1 MVSDD
6 TDQPLPESGASGEVD
21 TGSAAAPVRAGRAGQ
36 AFTLREC
43 HVLDR
48 SGRFGEPCDVAVRN
62 GVVQAVG
69 PALPLDPEAIDVDA
83 RGLFVMPGVIDCHA
97 HVTQSTYDPFE
108 LVTAPLSTRF
118 LQTAEALRATLLA
131 GVTWLRDAG
140 GADAGVRDALAAG
153 AVPGPALAV
162 SVVALSRTGRHGDGA
177 VLGPGLESTQDVL
190 GPAYPERPAHSTS
203 VAGDL
208 PTAVRGVLRAG
219 ADWVMI
225 YASGGVMSTRPGHVE
240 VPFAPAEL
248 VAAVAEAGR
257 FGRPV
262 MMHALGERAVEAAV
276 AAGARS
282 IEHGI
287 GLGERAAAAMA
298 ARGVTLVPTL
308 SSYLDL
314 AALVRTGVL
323 PGWAVER
330 AEATAAAL
338 AETIAVARAAGVRIA
353 LGSDARHRSRHGGN
367 LAEISHLRRA
377 GLTPPEALLAAT
389 ANGAALCAPGHGRT
403 DDTTPHRGAPGSG
416 TGTGPGVAGRRRG
429 RLAPGYVFDAI
440 VLDTDP
446 GDLSLFERRDVVRG
460 VFTAGRAVLA
470 HPRLPPVLARGAWA
484 FAGPTP
490 AGDETVIGSAHSPFT
505 GRTDPRPTT

>member
-1 MVSDD
+1 MSEFRASSPSPKPSRPTAPSD
-6 TDQPLPESGASGEVD
+6 ASGGPDAAVPANAAVPAD
-21 TGSAAAPVRAGRAGQ
+21 SAVPANAADASSARRAERA
-36 AFTLREC
+36 ARDFTLREC
-43 HVLDR
+43 HLLDE
-48 SGRFGEPCDVAVRN
+48 SGRFGEPCDVAVRD

-69 PALPLDPEAIDVDA
+69 VGLPLEPDAFDVDA

-97 HVTQSTYDPFE
+97 HVTQATYDPFE

-118 LQTAEALRATLLA
+118 LQAAEALRATVLA
-131 GVTWLRDAG
+131 GVTGLRDAG

-153 AVPGPALAV
+153 VVPGPRLVV

-177 VLGPGLESTQDVL
+177 ILGPGLESAEDVL
-190 GPAYPERPAHSTS
+190 GPDYPGRPAHSTDT
-203 VAGDL
+203 AGDL

-225 YASGGVMSTRPGHVE
+225 YASGGVMSTRPGHADLLF
-240 VPFAPAEL
+240 PPAEL
-248 VAAVAEAGR
+248 AAAVVEAAR
-257 FGRPV
+257 FRRPV
-262 MMHALGERAVEAAV
+262 MMHALGSRAVEAA
-276 AAGARS
+276 AGAGARS

-287 GLGERAAAAMA
+287 GLDERAAAAMA

-314 AALVRTGVL
+314 AALAGTGVL

-338 AETIAVARAAGVRIA
+338 ADTIAVARAAGVRIA
-353 LGSDARHRSRHGGN
+353 VGSDARHRNRHGGN

-389 ANGAALCAPGHGRT
+389 ANGAALCAPGQQ
-403 DDTTPHRGAPGSG
+403 
-416 TGTGPGVAGRRRG
+416 RG

-440 VLDTDP
+440 LLDSDP
-446 GDLSLFERRDVVRG
+446 GDLSVFEHRNAVRG

-470 HPRLPPVLARGAWA
+470 HPRLPPALAPGQSGRHV
-484 FAGPTP
+484 PQTTDLP
-490 AGDETVIGSAHSPFT
+490 ALS
-505 GRTDPRPTT
+505 